1 MTNRPT
7 GFIGIGN
14 MGWPMAAN
22 LVRSG
27 RALLIHDRDA
37 DRMASFAKEFGVATA
52 SSPKAL
58 GAQTSEVITML
69 PDGKIVRDVV
79 LGDADGLVH
88 TLPDRALI
96 IDMSSSDPVGTRELG
111 AVLQDH
117 GIQLVDAPVSGGVQG
132 AINASLTIMIGSN
145 NANALARAR
154 PLLSLLGKRLFE
166 TGPLGSGHAMK
177 ALNNMVAAAGFAA
190 LSEVLIVGGRFGLDQ
205 KVMIEILNSS
215 TGRSFNSE
223 HTFDSEV
230 LSRSF
235 SAGFALSLLAKD
247 VRIAAALSEA
257 LELET
262 PMMRLTGQCWQE
274 ALAQLGSGK
283 DFTEAFRYWEDL
295 NADK

>member
-1 MTNRPT
+1 
-7 GFIGIGN
+7 
-14 MGWPMAAN
+14 
-22 LVRSG
+22 
-27 RALLIHDRDA
+27 
-37 DRMASFAKEFGVATA
+37 
-52 SSPKAL
+52 
-58 GAQTSEVITML
+58 
-69 PDGKIVRDVV
+69 
-79 LGDADGLVH
+79 
-88 TLPDRALI
+88 
-96 IDMSSSDPVGTRELG
+96 
-111 AVLQDH
+111 
-117 GIQLVDAPVSGGVQG
+117 
-132 AINASLTIMIGSN
+132 
-145 NANALARAR
+145 
-154 PLLSLLGKRLFE
+154 
-166 TGPLGSGHAMK
+166 MK

-262 PMMRLTGQCWQE
+262 PLMRLTGQRWQE